1 MECNGR
7 LMRWFVAALVIP
19 AILSSPLFAFAGGL
33 TPEPLGAE
41 SFLAGVTPKG
51 EAFVIKEYI
60 DYYTAKKLETNHG
73 YGLNHTVSLKT
84 EGYALDKLQVID
96 FMTRFIYVS
105 PLKLSVAG
113 LDGYLIGMLSV
124 SSAQLQVA
132 SSYRF

>member
-41 SFLAGVTPKG
+41 SFLAGVTPPG

-60 DYYTAKKLETNHG
+60 DY
-73 YGLNHTVSLKT
+73 
-84 EGYALDKLQVID
+84 
-96 FMTRFIYVS
+96 
-105 PLKLSVAG
+105 
-113 LDGYLIGMLSV
+113 
-124 SSAQLQVA
+124 
-132 SSYRF
+132 